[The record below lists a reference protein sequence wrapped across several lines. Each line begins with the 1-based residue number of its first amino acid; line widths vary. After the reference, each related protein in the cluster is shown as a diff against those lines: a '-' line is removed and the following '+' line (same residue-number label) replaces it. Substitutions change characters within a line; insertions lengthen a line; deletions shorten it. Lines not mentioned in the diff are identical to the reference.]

1 MLRTERFPSGLATWG
16 TDSQGKDP
24 PELENVRPARRFREP
39 ERPAHHLVEWV
50 IALPGYNRFS
60 LVRLDPAL
68 IRGKGR
74 VVAM

>member
-1 MLRTERFPSGLATWG
+1 VASAAACPQPLAQTAEEKIHRDLKTFVLQDGSANPS
-16 TDSQGKDP
+16 D
-24 PELENVRPARRFREP
+24 
-39 ERPAHHLVEWV
+39 HHLVEWV

-60 LVRLDPAL
+60 VVRLNPAL